1 MKQLCWIPQLIHPA
15 GLEQLETA
23 GLDPLVGIDEPSADQ
38 KQNIYGAIFR
48 DGVFSRTMMEQLPN
62 LKVIGVHG
70 VGTDAIDIE
79 AASDLGIVVFNT
91 PGINTRSVAEHT
103 LALLFTLSKK
113 LISAQECIHR
123 NDYLA
128 GRYGRGRR
136 ELFGQTLG
144 LVGFGA
150 IAQATARLAAA
161 IGMKI
166 LVCSRQSAASIE
178 AEGYSKAEDLNDL
191 LSRADMVSL
200 HVASVPETYH
210 LIDSEALQR
219 MKPTACL
226 INTGRGALVDPQAL
240 AAALTDGTI
249 AGAALDVF
257 EQEPLPGTDPL
268 LQAPN
273 LIVTPHIGG
282 STEDA
287 LTNLSC
293 AVTAGVVNTISG
305 EQPQSMVNAPVWDKR
320 RT

>member
-1 MKQLCWIPQLIHPA
+1 MKQLCWIPQLIHLSGVERLKAA
-15 GLEQLETA
+15 GFE
-23 GLDPLVGIDEPSADQ
+23 PLMGVDEPSAED
-38 KQNIYGAIFR
+38 KKNIYGAIFR
-48 DGVFSRTMMEQLPN
+48 DGTFTRTMMEQYPK

-70 VGTDAIDIE
+70 VGTDGIDIE

-113 LISAQECIHR
+113 LISAQAYIR
-123 NDYLA
+123 NDNYLT
-128 GRYGRGRR
+128 GRYDRGRR
-136 ELFGQTLG
+136 ELYGQTLG

-166 LVCSRQSAASIE
+166 LVCSRQSAAAIE

-210 LIDSEALQR
+210 LIDGEALQR

-240 AAALTDGTI
+240 ATALAEGTI

-257 EQEPLPGTDPL
+257 EQEPLPVSDPL
-268 LQAPN
+268 LDAPN

-287 LTNLSC
+287 LINLAC
-293 AVTAGVVNTISG
+293 TVTSGVIGSISG
-305 EQPQSMVNAPVWDKR
+305 TQPTSMINAQVWNSR
-320 RT
+320 RI